1 MHKLRLTLQVSFP
14 QDAFGLHLFHSETKK
29 KKKRQIWPPTFHPDP
44 RPPNQEVLVTRPWR
58 INNTGE
64 LRQYI
69 IHPLGSFSK
78 ISPYCCSGGFLCLL
92 EIRGRGRG
100 EEEEK
105 DRGKN
110 LSLLTTTVTR
120 HHSRPQPRARMPVST
135 GSRRLAPPHTHHR
148 PAGPPG

>member
-1 MHKLRLTLQVSFP
+1 MLLAFFSFTVKP
-14 QDAFGLHLFHSETKK
+14 KK
-29 KKKRQIWPPTFHPDP
+29 NRQIWPATFHPDP

-58 INNTGE
+58 INNTEE

-110 LSLLTTTVTR
+110 LSRLTTTVTR
-120 HHSRPQPRARMPVST
+120 HQSRPQPCAST
-135 GSRRLAPPHTHHR
+135 GSRRLAPPHTLSHTHHR
-148 PAGPPG
+148 PAGPLG